1 MLPTAPQK
9 RITIADELV
18 NQMARW
24 PTLMRKAEDF
34 RHKMKKIATSKPY
47 DAIDLICRYW
57 YYAYAKENELDI
69 GKVDNLY
76 ALAVREE
83 TIKGFLERLE
93 QLPKLIESYKCTE
106 ENPVI
111 LSTIHSAKGLEF
123 DTVYIVDAYDGCLP
137 HSCREDAPEQ
147 ERIDSYEEERLLF
160 YMGITRAKNELNLFY
175 VSECGSEFI
184 NEIIPLVNPS
194 NEEIAGLHL
203 NVCEVEPQ
211 SPTVSGS
218 TDVLLSAYTLTA
230 RVLHSNYGKG
240 IIIGVEKKREDIHVI
255 EVQFDNGSKSKL
267 HLEVVVQMGLLKL
280 L

>member
-1 MLPTAPQK
+1 MTAH
-9 RITIADELV
+9 ELA
-18 NQMARW
+18 MTMIR
-24 PTLMRKAEDF
+24 EF
-34 RHKMKKIATSKPY
+34 RHKMKKIAASKPY
-47 DAIDLICRYW
+47 DAIDLIFRFW

-69 GKVDNLY
+69 GKVDILY

-93 QLPKLIESYKCTE
+93 QLPKLIESYKCTD

-123 DTVYIVDAYDGCLP
+123 DTVYIVDVYDGCLP
-137 HSCREDAPEQ
+137 HSCREDAPKQ
-147 ERIDSYEEERLLF
+147 ERIDTYEEERRLF
-160 YMGITRAKNELNLFY
+160 YVGITRAKNELNLFY

-194 NEEIAGLHL
+194 NEAIAGLHL

-211 SPTVSGS
+211 SPTASGS
-218 TDVLLSAYTLTA
+218 TDVLLSAYTVTT